1 MISRHSSSKD
11 TNRKVSYLHAQFEHR
26 GCIWLVLI
34 KKKIMPTRHVSTISM
49 ERVMLVYC
57 IMKKILV
64 NIGKIISNHIIALV
78 KHPRGARPF
87 SYLIE
92 QLCLRAC
99 LMLEKLP
106 QVEVKDGIWL
116 PSTLHRIIA
125 IHKNK
130 AKIKCLKTK
139 EGCKV
144 VKEIDDD
151 DVEEEDKKDNIPQKR
166 KRQDKEDDLGSKK
179 AKSSKIEDS

>member
-1 MISRHSSSKD
+1 
-11 TNRKVSYLHAQFEHR
+11 
-26 GCIWLVLI
+26 
-34 KKKIMPTRHVSTISM
+34 
-49 ERVMLVYC
+49 
-57 IMKKILV
+57 
-64 NIGKIISNHIIALV
+64 
-78 KHPRGARPF
+78 
-87 SYLIE
+87 
-92 QLCLRAC
+92 
-99 LMLEKLP
+99 MLEKLP

-116 PSTLHRIIA
+116 PSTFHRIIA

-151 DVEEEDKKDNIPQKR
+151 DVEEEDKTDNIPLKR